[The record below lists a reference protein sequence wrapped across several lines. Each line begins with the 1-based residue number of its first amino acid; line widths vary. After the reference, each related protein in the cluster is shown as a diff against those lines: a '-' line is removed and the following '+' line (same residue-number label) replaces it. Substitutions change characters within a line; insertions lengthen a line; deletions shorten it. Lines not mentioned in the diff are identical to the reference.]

1 MNGPQKVLILFA
13 HPALQRSRVNNRLL
27 RAVQGLPGVT
37 VNDLY
42 ERYPDFLIDVPR
54 EQDLLVE
61 HDVVVFQHPM
71 YWYSSPALLKEWQD
85 LVLEYGFAYGSGG
98 TALAGKTAFSAISTG
113 GSRDAYQRGGL
124 NHFRIRELLTPF
136 EQTCRLC
143 GMRYLPPYVTYAT
156 HRLKRETEVLPLAQ
170 AYGQVIEAFAAGRV
184 DVEAASS
191 WERLDPKKIAL
202 HSEET
207 PHA

>member
-1 MNGPQKVLILFA
+1 MIAPRKVLILFA
-13 HPALQRSRVNNRLL
+13 HPALQRSRVNSRLI
-27 RAVQGLPGVT
+27 RAVSDLPGVT

-61 HDVVVFQHPM
+61 HDILVFQHPM

-98 TALAGKTAFSAISTG
+98 TALQGKVAFSAISTG
-113 GSRDAYQRGGL
+113 GSRAAYQRDGL
-124 NHFRIRELLTPF
+124 NHFRIGELLTPF

-143 GMRYLPPYVTYAT
+143 GMRYLPPFVTFAT
-156 HRLKRETEVLPLAQ
+156 HRLKREAEILPLAQ
-170 AYGQVIEAFAAGRV
+170 AYGQLIEAFAADRI
-184 DVEAASS
+184 DLERAATLDQ
-191 WERLDPKKIAL
+191 LDPTAIV
-202 HSEET
+202 SPGEESR
-207 PHA
+207 HA

>member
-1 MNGPQKVLILFA
+1 MNGSRKVLILFA
-13 HPALQRSRVNNRLL
+13 HPALQRSRVSARLI
-27 RAVQGLPGVT
+27 RAVQDLPGVT

-61 HDVVVFQHPM
+61 HDMVGFQHPM
-71 YWYSSPALLKEWQD
+71 YWYSCPALLKEWQD

-98 TALAGKTAFSAISTG
+98 TALAGKIAFSAISTG
-113 GSRDAYQRGGL
+113 GSSEAYRREGL

-143 GMRYLPPYVTYAT
+143 GIRYLPPYVTYAT
-156 HRLKRETEVLPLAQ
+156 HRLKRESEILPLAQ
-170 AYGQVIEAFAAGRV
+170 AYGQVIEAFASGRV
-184 DVEAASS
+184 DLEAAASL
-191 WERLDPKKIAL
+191 ERLEPSRIAP
-202 HSEET
+202 HTEGI

>member
-1 MNGPQKVLILFA
+1 MNGPRKVLILFA
-13 HPALQRSRVNNRLL
+13 HPALQRSRVNARLI
-27 RAVQGLPGVT
+27 RAVQDLPGVT

-61 HDVVVFQHPM
+61 HDIVVFQHPM
-71 YWYSSPALLKEWQD
+71 YWYSCPALLKEWQD

-98 TALAGKTAFSAISTG
+98 TALAGKIAFSAISTG
-113 GSRDAYQRGGL
+113 GSIEAYRREGL

-143 GMRYLPPYVTYAT
+143 AMRYLPPYVTYAT
-156 HRLKRETEVLPLAQ
+156 HRLNKESEILPLAQ
-170 AYGQVIEAFAAGRV
+170 AYGQVIEAFASGRV
-184 DVEAASS
+184 DVEAAALL
-191 WERLDPKKIAL
+191 ERLDPSGIVPQT
-202 HSEET
+202 EGT

>member
-1 MNGPQKVLILFA
+1 MIAPRKVLILFA
-13 HPALQRSRVNNRLL
+13 HPALQRSRVNSRLI
-27 RAVQGLPGVT
+27 RAVSDLPGVT

-61 HDVVVFQHPM
+61 HDILVFQHPM

-98 TALAGKTAFSAISTG
+98 TALQGKVAFSAISAG
-113 GSRDAYQRGGL
+113 GSRAAYQRDGL
-124 NHFRIRELLTPF
+124 NHFRIGELLTPF

-143 GMRYLPPYVTYAT
+143 GMRYLPPFVTFAT
-156 HRLKRETEVLPLAQ
+156 HRLKREAEILPLAQ
-170 AYGQVIEAFAAGRV
+170 AYGQLIEAFAADRI
-184 DVEAASS
+184 DLERAATLDQ
-191 WERLDPKKIAL
+191 LDPTAIV
-202 HSEET
+202 SPGEESR
-207 PHA
+207 HA

>member
-1 MNGPQKVLILFA
+1 MIAPRKVLILFA
-13 HPALQRSRVNNRLL
+13 HPALQRSRVNSRLI
-27 RAVQGLPGVT
+27 RAVSDLPGVT

-61 HDVVVFQHPM
+61 HDILVFQHPM

-98 TALAGKTAFSAISTG
+98 TALEGKVAFSAISTG
-113 GSRDAYQRGGL
+113 GSRSAYQRDGL

-143 GMRYLPPYVTYAT
+143 GMRYLPPFVTFAT
-156 HRLKRETEVLPLAQ
+156 HRLNREAEILPLAQ
-170 AYGQVIEAFAAGRV
+170 AYGQLIEAFATDRI
-184 DVEAASS
+184 DLERAAALDQ
-191 WERLDPKKIAL
+191 LDPTAL
-202 HSEET
+202 VPSGGEIR
-207 PHA
+207 HA